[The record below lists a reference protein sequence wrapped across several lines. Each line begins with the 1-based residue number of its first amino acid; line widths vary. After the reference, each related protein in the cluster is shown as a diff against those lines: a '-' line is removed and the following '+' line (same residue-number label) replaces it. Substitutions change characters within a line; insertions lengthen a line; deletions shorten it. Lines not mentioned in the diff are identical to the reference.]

1 VIDALVKVRPMGA
14 AWVVDGAERLEPLL
28 FLSGAKAEAQ
38 AHAIAKS
45 IAKGGG
51 DARVAIHDRAE
62 QLVGTVRYF
71 AEDAAAPSEAPA
83 LGI

>member
-1 VIDALVKVRPMGA
+1 VINALVKVRPVGA
-14 AWVVDGAERLEPLL
+14 AWVVDGAEGLQPLL

-38 AHAIAKS
+38 AHALARCIAVV
-45 IAKGGG
+45 GG

-71 AEDAAAPSEAPA
+71 AEEGD
-83 LGI
+83 